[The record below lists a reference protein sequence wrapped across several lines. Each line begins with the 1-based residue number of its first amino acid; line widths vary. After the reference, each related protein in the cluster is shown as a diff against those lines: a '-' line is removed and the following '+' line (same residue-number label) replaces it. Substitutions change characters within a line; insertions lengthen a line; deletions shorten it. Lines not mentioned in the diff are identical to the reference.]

1 MDVYTAF
8 LFGVLVGQWVL
19 LFAIWRAVTKLV
31 RLLNTM
37 ESESVQSPGNRNTRG
52 IELLDDGQS
61 RDDRY
66 RW

>member
-31 RLLNTM
+31 RLLNTL

-52 IELLDDGQS
+52 IHLLDDGQS

>member
-61 RDDRY
+61 RDDGY